1 VNFYEVCI
9 LKSPLKTLAYSY
21 DKSIE
26 IGCEVLVPL
35 AHRKDM
41 QAAVVLK
48 KIDKPPFVC
57 KDIFEVGFV
66 YSKYMIEV
74 ARFISD
80 YYVCSIGEAIGLF
93 YAYDK
98 NIKYKSI
105 QKTFK
110 DTKNLTENQQKAYEF
125 VDSHNISLLFGD
137 TGSGKTVLYLKAIE
151 KILKQNLQALFLI
164 PEISLTPQMQQRVQ
178 EIFGEYVAVWHSKI
192 TKKNKQTILNNIQSG
207 DTRVVVGARSAL
219 FLPYAKLG
227 LIIVDEEHDMS
238 YKADKKPRYNA
249 KDIAIYIASKYN
261 IKLIA
266 GSATP
271 SITSFYKLPYIRLEQ
286 KYFKNKNKIILT
298 KNTNIEYDIFSN
310 KIEQNLKNNGQIMVF
325 VPIRANFKYQV
336 CSDCGKAVEC
346 PYCSVSMSLY
356 TISKAIKCH
365 YCGYIEPIPDI
376 CPSCKV
382 GVITNN
388 IVGTAQVA
396 KQLQQMYTNKVIKQF
411 DRDKI
416 KTNNQ
421 LKKVLEEFNDNK
433 IDVLVGTSML
443 SKGHD
448 YHNVNLVIILG
459 LDSILNMD
467 SFVARQ
473 LAITMA
479 IQVAGRAGRKNQG
492 EVIISTKN
500 REFFDY
506 YLNQSDY
513 KEFLT
518 NEIEYR
524 KELYPPKIRVAKIVC
539 SHKNQAKAKQNMDM
553 VVAKIDKKQ
562 YPNIQIIK
570 ADICKIAKIANRFR
584 YELVIRSKD
593 VKQLLS
599 FLHTINKTEY
609 MIDMD
614 STI

>member
-1 VNFYEVCI
+1 MC
-9 LKSPLKTLAYSY
+9 L
-21 DKSIE
+21 
-26 IGCEVLVPL
+26 
-35 AHRKDM
+35 
-41 QAAVVLK
+41 
-48 KIDKPPFVC
+48 
-57 KDIFEVGFV
+57 
-66 YSKYMIEV
+66 
-74 ARFISD
+74 
-80 YYVCSIGEAIGLF
+80 
-93 YAYDK
+93 YAQTSS
-98 NIKYKSI
+98 IKYVVI
-105 QKTFK
+105 
-110 DTKNLTENQQKAYEF
+110 
-125 VDSHNISLLFGD
+125 
-137 TGSGKTVLYLKAIE
+137 
-151 KILKQNLQALFLI
+151 
-164 PEISLTPQMQQRVQ
+164 
-178 EIFGEYVAVWHSKI
+178 VA
-192 TKKNKQTILNNIQSG
+192 
-207 DTRVVVGARSAL
+207 
-219 FLPYAKLG
+219 
-227 LIIVDEEHDMS
+227 
-238 YKADKKPRYNA
+238 
-249 KDIAIYIASKYN
+249 
-261 IKLIA
+261 
-266 GSATP
+266 
-271 SITSFYKLPYIRLEQ
+271 
-286 KYFKNKNKIILT
+286 
-298 KNTNIEYDIFSN
+298 
-310 KIEQNLKNNGQIMVF
+310 
-325 VPIRANFKYQV
+325 
-336 CSDCGKAVEC
+336 
-346 PYCSVSMSLY
+346 
-356 TISKAIKCH
+356 
-365 YCGYIEPIPDI
+365 
-376 CPSCKV
+376 
-382 GVITNN
+382 
-388 IVGTAQVA
+388 
-396 KQLQQMYTNKVIKQF
+396 KQF

-539 SHKNQAKAKQNMDM
+539 SHKNQAKAKIFIFEQE
-553 VVAKIDKKQ
+553 KIETKQ

>member
-1 VNFYEVCI
+1 
-9 LKSPLKTLAYSY
+9 
-21 DKSIE
+21 
-26 IGCEVLVPL
+26 
-35 AHRKDM
+35 
-41 QAAVVLK
+41 
-48 KIDKPPFVC
+48 
-57 KDIFEVGFV
+57 
-66 YSKYMIEV
+66 
-74 ARFISD
+74 
-80 YYVCSIGEAIGLF
+80 
-93 YAYDK
+93 
-98 NIKYKSI
+98 
-105 QKTFK
+105 
-110 DTKNLTENQQKAYEF
+110 
-125 VDSHNISLLFGD
+125 
-137 TGSGKTVLYLKAIE
+137 
-151 KILKQNLQALFLI
+151 
-164 PEISLTPQMQQRVQ
+164 
-178 EIFGEYVAVWHSKI
+178 
-192 TKKNKQTILNNIQSG
+192 
-207 DTRVVVGARSAL
+207 
-219 FLPYAKLG
+219 
-227 LIIVDEEHDMS
+227 
-238 YKADKKPRYNA
+238 
-249 KDIAIYIASKYN
+249 
-261 IKLIA
+261 
-266 GSATP
+266 
-271 SITSFYKLPYIRLEQ
+271 
-286 KYFKNKNKIILT
+286 
-298 KNTNIEYDIFSN
+298 
-310 KIEQNLKNNGQIMVF
+310 
-325 VPIRANFKYQV
+325 
-336 CSDCGKAVEC
+336 
-346 PYCSVSMSLY
+346 
-356 TISKAIKCH
+356 
-365 YCGYIEPIPDI
+365 
-376 CPSCKV
+376 
-382 GVITNN
+382 
-388 IVGTAQVA
+388 
-396 KQLQQMYTNKVIKQF
+396 
-411 DRDKI
+411 
-416 KTNNQ
+416 
-421 LKKVLEEFNDNK
+421 
-433 IDVLVGTSML
+433 ML

-539 SHKNQAKAKQNMDM
+539 SHKNQAKAKKNMDM